1 MNYACV
7 VSDKN
12 MADHSELVAE
22 AMSEDQLVDMWS
34 DYPCLYD
41 VRSTGFKNRLTRE
54 SIQRNSG
61 QVGSNRSV
69 LFIFIIHVQYVTV
82 LI

>member
-1 MNYACV
+1 
-7 VSDKN
+7 

-41 VRSTGFKNRLTRE
+41 VRSAGFKNRDSQEKASKEIADKL
-54 SIQRNSG
+54 G
-61 QVGSNRSV
+61 QTG
-69 LFIFIIHVQYVTV
+69 LFY
-82 LI
+82 L

>member
-1 MNYACV
+1 
-7 VSDKN
+7 

-41 VRSTGFKNRLTRE
+41 VRSAGHKNRDSRE
-54 SIQRNSG
+54 KAFKEIVDKLGQTGLFYLYLSFMFSILLFNLKR
-61 QVGSNRSV
+61 V
-69 LFIFIIHVQYVTV
+69 L
-82 LI
+82 

>member
-1 MNYACV
+1 
-7 VSDKN
+7 

-41 VRSTGFKNRLTRE
+41 VQSAGFKNRDSQE
-54 SIQRNSG
+54 KAFKENSG

-69 LFIFIIHVQYVTV
+69 LLIFIIYVQYVTV